1 MSAETLPPI
10 AESKDNLSPLD
21 RKRPR
26 IYMVLL
32 LFQMLS
38 LISNVIIVP
47 ASEDA
52 NTMISF
58 HAANLIN
65 VFLAL
70 LLTGAT
76 INFLY
81 YFIKRKIFFWLSAVL
96 FFVSIALS
104 FVSAVLKLNE
114 HDFELYRIVYGT
126 ASF

>member
-1 MSAETLPPI
+1 MSASDSKTLSPAI
-10 AESKDNLSPLD
+10 ESAENQTPLD

-47 ASEDA
+47 ASKDA

-58 HAANLIN
+58 HTANLIN
-65 VFLAL
+65 VVMAL

-81 YFIKRKIFFWLSAVL
+81 YFIKKKIFFWLSAFL
-96 FFVSIALS
+96 FFISIALS
-104 FVSAVLKLNE
+104 FISAVLKLNE

-126 ASF
+126 